1 MTKQQTI
8 ELLNQQ
14 LPGFYSVEQ
23 VIKIINDIETPEVK
37 GGGLTQQQVAHLC
50 ELICDRIKD
59 NVENLGTEDVCDTSS
74 AEFELYGNEIQL
86 SSVDVDTRGIRDV
99 VVDGIGDVVE
109 DFFEEL
115 EKEEEAEG

>member
-37 GGGLTQQQVAHLC
+37 GGSLTQQQVAHLC
-50 ELICDRIKD
+50 ELICDQIKD

-86 SSVDVDTRGIRDV
+86 SSVDVDTRRIRDV

-115 EKEEEAEG
+115 EKEEEVEG

>member
-23 VIKIINDIETPEVK
+23 VIKLINDIETPEVK
-37 GGGLTQQQVAHLC
+37 GGSLSQQQIAHLC
-50 ELICDRIKD
+50 ELICDQIKD
-59 NVENLGTEDVCDTSS
+59 NVENLGTDDVCDTSS

-86 SSVDVDTRGIRDV
+86 SSIDVHARGIKDA
-99 VVDGIGDVVE
+99 VVDGIGNVVE

-115 EKEEEAEG
+115 EEEAEG

>member
-37 GGGLTQQQVAHLC
+37 GGSLTQQQVAHLC

-86 SSVDVDTRGIRDV
+86 SSVDVDTKRIRDV

-109 DFFEEL
+109 DFFKEL
-115 EKEEEAEG
+115 EEEAEG